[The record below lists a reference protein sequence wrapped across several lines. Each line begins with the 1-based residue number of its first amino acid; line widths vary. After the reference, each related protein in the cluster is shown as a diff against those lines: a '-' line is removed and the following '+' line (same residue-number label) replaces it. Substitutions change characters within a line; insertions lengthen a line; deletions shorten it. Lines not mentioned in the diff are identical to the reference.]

1 MSGVFTQKG
10 VSVLF
15 WGFVCVY
22 AFLVAYNADFSV
34 IDDHT
39 LLSTLFVGKDIPFF
53 IIPDIGRFF
62 PLDGQ
67 ELNILSAVFGVKASV
82 FYMFNAL
89 CVFVV
94 VLCLYYALR
103 VFLQEIAY
111 GESLTSSLYSSV
123 STPPPR

>member
-1 MSGVFTQKG
+1 MSRVLAHRSAG
-10 VSVLF
+10 VLF
-15 WGFVCVY
+15 WIFVCIY
-22 AFLVAYNADFSV
+22 AFFVAYNADFSV

-53 IIPDIGRFF
+53 IHPDIGRFY

-67 ELNILSAVFGVKASV
+67 ELNILSAVFGVKANV

-94 VLCLYYALR
+94 ILCLQYAIR
-103 VFLQEIAY
+103 VFLQEIYARDT
-111 GESLTSSLYSSV
+111 LTSSY
-123 STPPPR
+123 PPPHYK